1 MRSDSSIAART
12 VRVWDPLVRVGHWLL
27 ALSVLFAWLTRHRP
41 GPWHEWLGYVALV
54 IVAVRLV
61 WGWRG
66 SHHARFAQFV
76 RGPRTTLAYTLAL
89 LGGHEPRTLG
99 HNPLGA
105 WMILALLVTVT
116 LVGTSGWLYTT
127 DRFWGVEWVEQLHR
141 WLTNALWALVGLHV
155 AGVLYTSL
163 RHREN
168 LVGAM
173 LHGRKPA
180 PGSPSDTP
188 SFPPSVKRRGS
199 AP

>member
-1 MRSDSSIAART
+1 MTSDGSIAART

-27 ALSVLFAWLTRHRP
+27 ALSVLFAWLTRHSP
-41 GPWHEWLGYVALV
+41 GPWHEWIGYTSLA

-76 RGPRTTLAYTLAL
+76 YGPRATLAYARAL
-89 LGGHEPRTLG
+89 LGGREPRTLG
-99 HNPLGA
+99 HNPLGG

-116 LVGTSGWLYTT
+116 LVGASGWLYTT
-127 DRFWGVEWVEQLHR
+127 DRFWGVEWVEQLHG
-141 WLTNALWALVGLHV
+141 WLTNVLWALVGLHV

-168 LVGAM
+168 LVAAM
-173 LHGRKPA
+173 LHGRKPID
-180 PGSPSDTP
+180 GSG
-188 SFPPSVKRRGS
+188 KCN
-199 AP
+199 